1 MESVLSV
8 FGLSVPSLMA
18 IAVSLSIIVV
28 TLVIVI
34 VVYAGIFPLIIR
46 IGKFAPSS
54 FGRMVI
60 QGLKVPLVLYLGLLG
75 VYLSITLPF
84 GIGATEAAIVNK
96 AATLVAIVIG
106 VMAVSVITSR
116 GCLWYIVN
124 IAPKTPT
131 ILDDRLMPLMRRV
144 AVIVIL
150 GVGILQILDQLGIN
164 ISPLLA
170 GLGLGGLAVALALQP
185 TLSNLFSGT
194 YVMTEGVV
202 SQGDYIEM
210 EDGTSGYVIDVSWR
224 STRLRTRENNL
235 IVVPNSRFAESIIT
249 NFQSPTL
256 AVNIVVTCG
265 VSYDSDLDHVES
277 ISREVM
283 SEVLAS
289 DVNSVASYGSWFGFD
304 NFGESNVD
312 FWLFMQAQNRI
323 ASFELKSNLM
333 KSLYKRF
340 SEEGIVINYPMRTLQ
355 FPDEFFN
362 RDSVVGHDSN
372 QEV

>member
-8 FGLSVPSLMA
+8 FGVSVPSL
-18 IAVSLSIIVV
+18 ISILVSLGIIAT

-34 VVYAGIFPLIIR
+34 VVYSGIFPLIGR
-46 IGKFAPSS
+46 IGKFAPSG
-54 FGRMVI
+54 FGNTVF

-84 GIGATEAAIVNK
+84 DIGSIETVVVNK
-96 AATLVAIVIG
+96 AATLASIAIGVIG
-106 VMAVSVITSR
+106 IAVITSR

-150 GVGILQILDQLGIN
+150 GIGVLQILDQLGIN

-202 SQGDYIEM
+202 SRGDYIEM
-210 EDGTSGYVIDVSWR
+210 ENGLSGYVIDVSWR
-224 STRLRTRENNL
+224 STRLRTRDNNL
-235 IVVPNSRFAESIIT
+235 VVVPNSRFAESIIT
-249 NFQSPTL
+249 NYQSPTQ
-256 AVNIVVTCG
+256 AVNIIVSCG
-265 VSYDSDLDHVES
+265 VSYDSDLDQVES

-283 SEVLAS
+283 DDVLAS
-289 DVNSVASYGSWFGFD
+289 DLNGVAEYGSWFAFD
-304 NFGESNVD
+304 SFGESNVD
-312 FWLFMQAQNRI
+312 FWMFMQAQDRI
-323 ASFELKSNLM
+323 ASFQLKSNLI

-340 SEEGIVINYPMRTLQ
+340 AEEGIVINYPMRTLQ
-355 FPDEFFN
+355 FPNEFFY
-362 RDSVVGHDSN
+362 RDAVMGSESSK
-372 QEV
+372 EE

>member
-1 MESVLSV
+1 
-8 FGLSVPSLMA
+8 
-18 IAVSLSIIVV
+18 
-28 TLVIVI
+28 
-34 VVYAGIFPLIIR
+34 VYSGIFPLIGR
-46 IGKFAPSS
+46 IGKFAPSG
-54 FGRMVI
+54 FGNTVF

-84 GIGATEAAIVNK
+84 DIGSIETVVVNK
-96 AATLVAIVIG
+96 AATLASIAIGVIG
-106 VMAVSVITSR
+106 IAVITSR

-150 GVGILQILDQLGIN
+150 GIGVLQILDQLGIN

-202 SQGDYIEM
+202 SRGDYIEM
-210 EDGTSGYVIDVSWR
+210 ENGLSGYVIDVSWR
-224 STRLRTRENNL
+224 STRLRTRDNNL
-235 IVVPNSRFAESIIT
+235 VVVPNSRFAESIIT
-249 NFQSPTL
+249 NYQSPTQ
-256 AVNIVVTCG
+256 AVNIIVSCG
-265 VSYDSDLDHVES
+265 VSYDSDLDQVES

-283 SEVLAS
+283 DDVLAS
-289 DVNSVASYGSWFGFD
+289 DLNGVAEYGSWFAFD
-304 NFGESNVD
+304 SFGESNVD
-312 FWLFMQAQNRI
+312 FWMFMQAQDRI
-323 ASFELKSNLM
+323 ASFQLKSNLI

-340 SEEGIVINYPMRTLQ
+340 AEEGIVINYPMRTLQ
-355 FPDEFFN
+355 FPNEFFY
-362 RDSVVGHDSN
+362 RDAVMGSESSK
-372 QEV
+372 EE